1 MAKEF
6 AKSFDI
12 QEMPRPPSQ
21 QLTEVELQI
30 LQILWEKG
38 PSPVRVIHESLSE
51 IRDTNYSTTVK
62 MLSVMLEKGLVTRDE
77 QERPHV
83 YQPVVTRKKAQKRML
98 GNLIDQLYSGS
109 TTSLVLQALSSKK
122 TSPEEL
128 AKIRQLLD
136 QIEDQQS

>member
-1 MAKEF
+1 
-6 AKSFDI
+6 
-12 QEMPRPPSQ
+12 
-21 QLTEVELQI
+21 
-30 LQILWEKG
+30 
-38 PSPVRVIHESLSE
+38 
-51 IRDTNYSTTVK
+51 
-62 MLSVMLEKGLVTRDE
+62 MLEKGLVTRDE

-136 QIEDQQS
+136 QIEDEQS